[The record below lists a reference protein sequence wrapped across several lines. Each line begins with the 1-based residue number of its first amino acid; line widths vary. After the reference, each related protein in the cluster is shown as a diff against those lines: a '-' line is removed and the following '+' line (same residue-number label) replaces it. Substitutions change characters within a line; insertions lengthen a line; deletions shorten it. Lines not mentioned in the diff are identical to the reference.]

1 MEYQDWQLIINNLND
16 NPVSFEKL
24 MSELQVEN
32 EADGLNHQR
41 HFLYAK
47 ICENYPF
54 DKCSHHEQF
63 DKAVLK
69 QALNAYN
76 HAISLC
82 PDPLYLLHRSKFLK
96 YNGWVADEYC
106 YLK

>member
-47 ICENYPF
+47 ICENYPLINAAIMN
-54 DKCSHHEQF
+54 S
-63 DKAVLK
+63 LIK
-69 QALNAYN
+69 QY
-76 HAISLC
+76 
-82 PDPLYLLHRSKFLK
+82 
-96 YNGWVADEYC
+96 
-106 YLK
+106 